1 MIGSRASSKKIV
13 RLRSVR
19 KGEAIVSNVSS
30 KQCDSPAC
38 LQETRHTPVALV
50 RHHKSQRSCCQAGP
64 GLSGWGPHVFI
75 DNAMP
80 GLQTRRKPLL
90 AIPLSAAAAA
100 VPWAQATQQQRSS
113 MFLSPHKGS
122 PHSRGGAWGGGRGGH
137 MRRLEE
143 DLRGRLTRH
152 GPFRSM
158 AEPVPCDR
166 MREDCAI
173 TQTAVSAQD
182 SRPTPDPPCTLGFKA
197 QCGAALPA
205 APHPAAHWLR
215 P

>member
-1 MIGSRASSKKIV
+1 MGALATVYAAQVLLACCSIIMSNDKRGPHQLTPTDTTETPV
-13 RLRSVR
+13 GHPSVR
-19 KGEAIVSNVSS
+19 SS
-30 KQCDSPAC
+30 SRSAG
-38 LQETRHTPVALV
+38 HV
-50 RHHKSQRSCCQAGP
+50 RAGA
-64 GLSGWGPHVFI
+64 GH
-75 DNAMP
+75 
-80 GLQTRRKPLL
+80 
-90 AIPLSAAAAA
+90 AAAALLH
-100 VPWAQATQQQRSS
+100 VPLPPQRVAALERRS
-113 MFLSPHKGS
+113 L
-122 PHSRGGAWGGGRGGH
+122 GGGRGGH